1 MKRIICTI
9 LAIFILS
16 CTVGAAAATP
26 APGVETQK
34 EDIFSY
40 TVSHGQA
47 TICDIDDTRENV
59 VIPESLGGHTVVA
72 LGNGALGGSSKT
84 KTVVIP
90 DTVSEIA
97 SMCFAYSESIQSI
110 TLPAGLKNI
119 NDNAFYCCKNL
130 WTVTIPYGCLSIG
143 TEAFG
148 LCSGL
153 TAITV
158 PSTVVY
164 IGPDAFPQNARIYAK
179 PDSNAAL
186 YASQNGLSFEEY
198 ITVTVNDKELVFDQP
213 CIMDTEYYSAM
224 VPMRAVLEAM
234 GGTVTWND
242 TFRIANIDIDGNRL
256 NIRVGEPFMM
266 LNGRVVYLTCP
277 AIEYNERL
285 LLPIRS
291 VVESIGGKVVW
302 KEDEKRITITY

>member
-1 MKRIICTI
+1 M
-9 LAIFILS
+9 S
-16 CTVGAAAATP
+16 NGHVTVT
-26 APGVETQK
+26 
-34 EDIFSY
+34 
-40 TVSHGQA
+40 
-47 TICDIDDTRENV
+47 DIDDVRENV
-59 VIPESLGGHTVVA
+59 VIPETLGGHTVVA
-72 LGNGALGGSSKT
+72 LGNGALGGSTKT

-97 SMCFAYSESIQSI
+97 SMCFAYSESIQSV
-110 TLPAGLKNI
+110 TLPAGLKSI
-119 NDNAFYCCKNL
+119 SDNAFYRCEKL

-158 PSTVVY
+158 PSTVTY

-179 PDSNAAL
+179 PDANAAL

-224 VPMRAVLEAM
+224 VPLRAVMEAM

-242 TFRIANIDIDGNRL
+242 IFQIANIDIGGNRL
-256 NIRVGEPFMM
+256 NIRIGEPFMM
-266 LNGRVVYLTCP
+266 LNGMVSYLTCP
-277 AIEYNERL
+277 AIEYNNRL
-285 LLPIRS
+285 MLPIRS
-291 VVESIGGKVVW
+291 VVEAIGGKVVW
-302 KEDEKRITITY
+302 KENEKRINITY